1 VVAVNDN
8 SNGLVLYAA
17 VSVKGDEQLS
27 PAQILR
33 VQEVV
38 VAVFLAYALML
49 YVAPEQ
55 TEIVWSIVAEVLFVM
70 VQALSH
76 VSYFLCLG

>member
-17 VSVKGDEQLS
+17 VSAKEDEQLA

-33 VQEVV
+33 VQEGVS
-38 VAVFLAYALML
+38 AVFPAYALML

-55 TEIVWSIVAEVLFVM
+55 TEIVWSIIAEALFVM

-76 VSYFLCLG
+76 VSYFLYLD

>member
-1 VVAVNDN
+1 MVAVNDN